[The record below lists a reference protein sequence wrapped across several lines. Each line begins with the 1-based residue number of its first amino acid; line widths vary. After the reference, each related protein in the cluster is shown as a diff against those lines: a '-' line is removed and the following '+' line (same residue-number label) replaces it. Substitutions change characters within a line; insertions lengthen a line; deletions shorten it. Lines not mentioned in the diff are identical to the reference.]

1 MDLRMRG
8 FVAKGGAVEAAGMGE
23 VVEKEGVPVEDVVSA
38 SEGRGGRGR
47 RRGVVELKR
56 AAGGVRLKLM
66 ARGWKFL
73 GNAKP
78 VAAESCAR
86 MRGPS
91 QHFERSKSRLASIRG
106 KLRAALFCM
115 SAVHSLFTQVPGKC
129 EGLFDGGK
137 VNRFILPRL
146 CVLPCDAQSYT
157 AVNPT

>member
-23 VVEKEGVPVEDVVSA
+23 VVEKEEVPVEDVVSA

-73 GNAKP
+73 GNARP

-91 QHFERSKSRLASIRG
+91 QHFEWSKSRLASIRG
-106 KLRAALFCM
+106 NVRALFCM
-115 SAVHSLFTQVPGKC
+115 FGASRSR
-129 EGLFDGGK
+129 
-137 VNRFILPRL
+137 NRL
-146 CVLPCDAQSYT
+146 
-157 AVNPT
+157 

>member
-1 MDLRMRG
+1 MRMRG

-115 SAVHSLFTQVPGKC
+115 YTCSRRLGAKAPPKPRRRSMQTPAEPLLSCHRKHCVQRSACCTGQ
-129 EGLFDGGK
+129 
-137 VNRFILPRL
+137 NR
-146 CVLPCDAQSYT
+146 
-157 AVNPT
+157 